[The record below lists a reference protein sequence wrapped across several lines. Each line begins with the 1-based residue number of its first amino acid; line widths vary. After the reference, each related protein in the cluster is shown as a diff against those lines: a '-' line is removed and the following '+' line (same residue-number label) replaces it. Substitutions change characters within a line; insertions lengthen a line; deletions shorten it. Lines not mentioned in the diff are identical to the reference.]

1 MKIFNKVLQRS
12 PKLIEEIKGYPI
24 FCKEC
29 GTNLTIKISMISV
42 VIFIS
47 TFAKTTMINTITTV
61 IIIILIIR
69 LFSTGK
75 MNFFQYI
82 TAEEPTETEMEV
94 ALSGIIEWEKMEQEY
109 KFSKSRI

>member
-1 MKIFNKVLQRS
+1 M
-12 PKLIEEIKGYPI
+12 
-24 FCKEC
+24 
-29 GTNLTIKISMISV
+29 
-42 VIFIS
+42 
-47 TFAKTTMINTITTV
+47 

-82 TAEEPTETEMEV
+82 TAEDPTETEMEV